1 MGQVWPSLHKSACT
15 KIFILSRN
23 SQQYFK
29 NPAVLKI
36 LLFRYEFWNKY
47 LQTDIPCCFER
58 YQFLM
63 VVKCDGL
70 DVLALSPRSTR
81 HLLTT
86 PVVQFK
92 SGGRKFQNQTTS
104 PLPPSWGS
112 VELSRLLVP
121 SWTCL
126 TFWWFAATFC
136 LTSALISGT
145 LIRIQ
150 CHTTCQASTR
160 RPVDF
165 WCPAGLVSPTLLPS

>member
-1 MGQVWPSLHKSACT
+1 MSSASVAIALDASGTSLALTTQVCLHKNIHPVKNFST
-15 KIFILSRN
+15 IF
-23 SQQYFK
+23 
-29 NPAVLKI
+29 LKTRQSCKR

-47 LQTDIPCCFER
+47 LQTYIPCCFER

-81 HLLTT
+81 HLLST

-121 SWTCL
+121 QLDLSHVFGGLQQLLFHLC
-126 TFWWFAATFC
+126 
-136 LTSALISGT
+136 
-145 LIRIQ
+145 
-150 CHTTCQASTR
+150 
-160 RPVDF
+160 PDF
-165 WCPAGLVSPTLLPS
+165 RYID